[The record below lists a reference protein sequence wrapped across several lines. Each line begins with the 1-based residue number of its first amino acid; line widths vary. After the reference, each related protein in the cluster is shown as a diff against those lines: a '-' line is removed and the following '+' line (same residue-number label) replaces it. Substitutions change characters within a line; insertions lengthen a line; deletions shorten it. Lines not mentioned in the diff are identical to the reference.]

1 MITDLERE
9 KTMGAKLEVALLI
22 LRRISRRAQRAMAYC
37 LLVETLEAM
46 LCHECC
52 RCQHKAAV
60 ESSQRRMD
68 PARCNGGEQVS
79 ASTVSA

>member
-37 LLVETLEAM
+37 LRVETVLGNVVSRM
-46 LCHECC
+46 LPMSTQGGC
-52 RCQHKAAV
+52 RVQP
-60 ESSQRRMD
+60 EE
-68 PARCNGGEQVS
+68 NGSG
-79 ASTVSA
+79 TVQWW